1 MNDKLR
7 IKTCPTC
14 GSNKSKRV
22 ARDLTRNYTGR
33 TYTVPMLEF
42 YDCPYCGEKIYDH
55 EAMLKIESHSPAYRK
70 TRSMTPALRKN
81 HKPAKRIPASPA

>member
-1 MNDKLR
+1 MNDKLQ

-33 TYTVPMLEF
+33 TYTVGQAAF
-42 YDCPYCGEKIYDH
+42 
-55 EAMLKIESHSPAYRK
+55 SFR
-70 TRSMTPALRKN
+70 
-81 HKPAKRIPASPA
+81 RIPLTVSSLP

>member
-1 MNDKLR
+1 MTLK

-14 GSNKSKRV
+14 GSDKIKRV
-22 ARDLTRNYTGR
+22 TRDLPRQFKGQSYI
-33 TYTVPMLEF
+33 VPMVEF
-42 YDCPYCGEKIYDH
+42 YECLNCGEKVYDH